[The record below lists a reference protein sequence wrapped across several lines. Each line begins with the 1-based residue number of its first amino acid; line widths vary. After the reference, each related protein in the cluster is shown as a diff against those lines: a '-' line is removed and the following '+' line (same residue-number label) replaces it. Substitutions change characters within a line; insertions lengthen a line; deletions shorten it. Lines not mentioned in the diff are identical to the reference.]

1 MLIKPKAEFWG
12 MLRTEHK
19 DREAVPTLTMQYYLT
34 RSVLVAFKQKGE
46 RGKIATK
53 AEQFFSPGLVYS
65 YRAWAKSE

>member
-12 MLRTEHK
+12 MLRREHK

-34 RSVLVAFKQKGE
+34 RSVLVAFKKKKRE

-53 AEQFFSPGLVYS
+53 AEQFFSPGLVY
-65 YRAWAKSE
+65 